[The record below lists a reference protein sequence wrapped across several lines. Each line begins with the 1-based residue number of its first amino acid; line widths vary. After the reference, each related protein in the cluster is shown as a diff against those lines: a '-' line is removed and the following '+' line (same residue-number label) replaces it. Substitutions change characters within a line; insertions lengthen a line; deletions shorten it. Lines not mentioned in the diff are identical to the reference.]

1 MSGAPASNPSFFPL
15 SCADSLTWITF
26 SPSVGT
32 WSLILKLISA
42 VNGCFHGHVIDLYKT
57 KNKRNLAY
65 KSLQLKLLWTCWVVL
80 SSIVWR
86 SASLFTPFTLVCFFF
101 LVDVERHARDFMEAA
116 KKLQLY
122 FIGLQHEDQPSKE
135 EMLRKV
141 LFLRRN
147 AQINHSNYLVLKTES
162 LLPISSCH
170 LILSLPCFRRSLLW
184 KKSWRSKVSLSQS
197 MRNSFKVGEKSS
209 KTSWRNIRM
218 S

>member
-1 MSGAPASNPSFFPL
+1 
-15 SCADSLTWITF
+15 
-26 SPSVGT
+26 
-32 WSLILKLISA
+32 
-42 VNGCFHGHVIDLYKT
+42 
-57 KNKRNLAY
+57 
-65 KSLQLKLLWTCWVVL
+65 
-80 SSIVWR
+80 
-86 SASLFTPFTLVCFFF
+86 
-101 LVDVERHARDFMEAA
+101 MEAA

-184 KKSWRSKVSLSQS
+184 KKS
-197 MRNSFKVGEKSS
+197 
-209 KTSWRNIRM
+209 
-218 S
+218 